1 MPLTRTIAVDGLAA
15 SFNKVESKDYASRIL
30 SGVLSLISDD
40 FESEVN
46 FHALRGLKGMVP
58 LLSPKLVKT
67 RVSDIVSKIFPFFD
81 GGRKRRDGAMAIRC
95 FGELAH
101 FTLSDCRTTYD
112 RPFMEEF
119 YDLMHRVFLRYD
131 RAMHLARSP
140 CN

>member
-1 MPLTRTIAVDGLAA
+1 MIGD
-15 SFNKVESKDYASRIL
+15 N
-30 SGVLSLISDD
+30 

-101 FTLSDCRTTYD
+101 FTLSDCRSTYD

-119 YDLMHRVFLRYD
+119 YDLMHRVFLRYVSWLC
-131 RAMHLARSP
+131 ALWALP
-140 CN
+140 